1 MKKQKQNTKKHQVR
15 MKNLIIFLPV
25 PPVFDIYRIVALLMN
40 TADVLLIFLL
50 FQIFCICDLQ
60 VVWVTATLPYI
71 VITIL
76 LIRGATL
83 PGSAD
88 GIKYYLTPDFA
99 RLKTPEVS
107 LIIRGHFVIRIHH
120 NY

>member
-1 MKKQKQNTKKHQVR
+1 MLKMMK
-15 MKNLIIFLPV
+15 
-25 PPVFDIYRIVALLMN
+25 IY
-40 TADVLLIFLL
+40 LL
-50 FQIFCICDLQ
+50 FSQFICWFFLFPFLTLQ

-83 PGSAD
+83 PGSAQ
-88 GIKYYLTPDFA
+88 GIKYYLTPDFT

-107 LIIRGHFVIRIHH
+107 LLDNVVPHSHAS
-120 NY
+120 YT